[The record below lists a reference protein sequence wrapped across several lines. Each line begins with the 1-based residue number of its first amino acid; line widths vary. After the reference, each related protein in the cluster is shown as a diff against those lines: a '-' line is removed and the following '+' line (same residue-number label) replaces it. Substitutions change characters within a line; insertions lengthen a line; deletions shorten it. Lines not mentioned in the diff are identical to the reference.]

1 MRTSNTCTVKWIQ
14 RTAFLTFLMVGPAF
28 AEDAYIENTNGN
40 QYFNTGHFIGP
51 HTRIEIDLQLLEI
64 TGQIR
69 PFGVDGGD
77 NVSHPY
83 CELYLGQAV
92 TDGPWVWS
100 YAASK
105 TDYSSQAWNAG
116 GCPADLERH
125 KIVLDFNSSPKKFE
139 VWTGDTKEVD
149 RSLANV
155 SDGTQTYP
163 LGLFAKCRHASG
175 IYSSVQTTY
184 NLPARMRLYSF
195 RIYESGTLV
204 KEFLPWVKGGVAGLK
219 ETKSG
224 RFHTGENARA
234 CVAGGDVTIEKDD
247 PYVSMPDNTV
257 ASAAVKGKSLYFN
270 TGYTFKPTSRM
281 ELDYALLTPDWTTST
296 KWSYEAHVFFANSSS
311 QMLYFMPFGKDS
323 AGCYYYK
330 VGTQESRINYAGVD
344 YAYNVRRTVSA
355 SANNIRLE
363 TAGYTNFNI
372 TSSSPVTAD
381 LNSTSLQIG
390 LRASGFL
397 AMPMKIY
404 GLKIYETE
412 GGVETLV
419 RDYQPCISNSVPILR
434 DALAAPTLGLLPTVF
449 GSRNSTVYGSPDN
462 NAHTNIVCEAGGDIQ
477 GDESAK
483 EAYLDFDGVDG
494 HLINTEYVVTK
505 DSRVETDFAVWNNN
519 FRMST
524 ATAAPVFFHQKSS
537 TDGIWF
543 SLYYP
548 SGAFRYGW
556 RFSDYNTGK
565 NEWVKKTFITN
576 ERVKFVFDAP
586 NNTLTSYRGGV
597 ALETFTLAQGAGTLT
612 ATTCSTTLRIG
623 GSCDGR
629 YAAGMRLYS
638 VKIYKSGVLDRC
650 FVPCLTNGVAGLYET
665 CQNRF
670 FPLAGGKVRGK
681 GYQGQTGEFVIS
693 PQPARLT
700 RTGTGSTATLT
711 CLAVGAQ
718 SYEWYENGVLMPG
731 ETSDSLTLAWTKAEP
746 HVRTYSVVPV
756 YTVFNETVKGD
767 PATAEVEYLPT
778 GMTIVI
784 R

>member
-1 MRTSNTCTVKWIQ
+1 MKLKPMVLACSVV
-14 RTAFLTFLMVGPAF
+14 AVLTFASPAF
-28 AEDAYIENTNGN
+28 GEDAYIENSNGN

-64 TGQIR
+64 KGQIQ
-69 PFGVDGGD
+69 PFGVYGAA
-77 NVSHPY
+77 NASHPY
-83 CELYLGQAV
+83 CALYLGQAV
-92 TDGPWVWS
+92 ADGPWVWS
-100 YAASK
+100 YQASK

-125 KIVLDFNSSPKKFE
+125 KIVLDLNLKKFE
-139 VWTGDTKEVD
+139 VWTDGAKDVD
-149 RSLANV
+149 RNLLDV
-155 SDGTQTYP
+155 SSGTQTYP
-163 LGLFAKCRHASG
+163 LGLFAQCRHQYG
-175 IYSSVQTTY
+175 MYSFSQNTF
-184 NLPARMRLYSF
+184 NNPAKMRLYSF

-204 KEFLPWVKGGVAGLK
+204 KEFLPWVKGGIAGLK
-219 ETKSG
+219 ETQSG
-224 RFHTGENARA
+224 QFHSGENARA
-234 CVAGGDVTIEKDD
+234 CVAGGNVTIEKDD
-247 PYVSMPDNTV
+247 PYVSMPGNDVNERN
-257 ASAAVKGKSLYFN
+257 AVVGKTQYFE
-270 TGYTFKPTSRM
+270 TGYTFKQNSRL
-281 ELDYALLTPDWTTST
+281 ELDFAALTPDWTPST
-296 KWSYEAHVFFANSSS
+296 KWSYETHVFFANGNGF
-311 QMLYFMPFGKDS
+311 MLHLMPYGS
-323 AGCYYYK
+323 NTNLWYYK
-330 VGTQESRINYAGVD
+330 IGTQESRIPGAGID
-344 YAYNVRRTVSA
+344 YAYNVRRKVSA
-355 SANNIRLE
+355 SATQMRME
-363 TAGYTNFNI
+363 TAGFTNFTI
-372 TSSSPVTAD
+372 TSSKPITAD
-381 LNSTSLQIG
+381 LNSTKLQLG
-390 LRASGFL
+390 LRASNFP
-397 AMPMKIY
+397 ACPIKVY
-404 GLKIYETE
+404 GLKIYETAN
-412 GGVETLV
+412 GVETLV
-419 RDYQPCISNSVPILR
+419 RDYRPCISNSVPILR
-434 DALAAPTLGLLPTVF
+434 DTLAAPTLGLLPTVY

-462 NAHTNIVCEAGGDIQ
+462 NTHTNIMCEAGGDIG
-477 GDESAK
+477 GDEEAK

-519 FRMST
+519 FRLS
-524 ATAAPVFFHQKSS
+524 ATAAPVFFHQSS
-537 TDGIWF
+537 GTDGIWF

-597 ALETFTLAQGAGTLT
+597 ALETFTLAQGGGTLT

-623 GSCDGR
+623 GSCSSK

-638 VKIYKSGVLDRC
+638 VKIYKSGALDRN

-670 FPLAGGKVRGK
+670 FPLTGGKVRGK
-681 GYQGQTGEFVIS
+681 GYKGQSGEFVIS

-700 RTGTGSTATLT
+700 RNGTGRTATLT

-731 ETSDSLTLAWTKAEP
+731 ETSDSLTLAWTKEEP

-756 YTVFNETVKGD
+756 YSVFNETVKGD

-778 GMTIVI
+778 GLMIVI
-784 R
+784 Q

>member
-1 MRTSNTCTVKWIQ
+1 MKFSTVLACSAAV
-14 RTAFLTFLMVGPAF
+14 AFTFASSAF
-28 AEDAYIENTNGN
+28 GEDAYIENTNGN
-40 QYFNTGHFIGP
+40 QYFNTGHFVGP

-69 PFGVDGGD
+69 LFGVEGGD

-100 YAASK
+100 YAVSK
-105 TDYSSQAWNAG
+105 TDYTSQAWNAG

-139 VWTGDTKEVD
+139 VWTGDTKDVNRE
-149 RSLANV
+149 LANV
-155 SDGTQTYP
+155 SAGTQTYP

-247 PYVSMPDNTV
+247 PYVATPDNTV

-270 TGYTFKPTSRM
+270 TDYTFKPTSRM
-281 ELDYALLTPDWTTST
+281 ELDYALLTPDWTAST

-311 QMLYFMPFGKDS
+311 AMLYFMPFGKDGN
-323 AGCYYYK
+323 GCYYYK

-372 TSSSPVTAD
+372 TSSKPVTAN
-381 LNSTSLQIG
+381 LNSTLLQIG
-390 LRASGFL
+390 LRSGSYP

-419 RDYQPCISNSVPILR
+419 RDYRPCISNSVPILR
-434 DALAAPTLGLLPTVF
+434 DTLAPPTLGLLPTVY
-449 GSRNSTVYGSPDN
+449 GSRNTTTYGSPDN

-670 FPLAGGKVRGK
+670 FPLTGGKVRGK
-681 GYQGQTGEFVIS
+681 GYQGQTGEFEIS
-693 PQPARLT
+693 PQPATLTHKEDGRLT
-700 RTGTGSTATLT
+700 TLT
-711 CLAVGAQ
+711 CIAAGAQ
-718 SYEWYENGVLMPG
+718 SYEWYEDDVLMAD
-731 ETSDSLTLAWTKAEP
+731 ETSDSLTLEWSVGLAKSP
-746 HVRTYSVVPV
+746 SVHTYSVKPV
-756 YTVFNETVKGD
+756 YTVFNEKVVG
-767 PATAEVEYLPT
+767 ESVSVMVEYTPL
-778 GMTIVI
+778 GTIV
-784 R
+784 RVR

>member
-1 MRTSNTCTVKWIQ
+1 MKLTSM
-14 RTAFLTFLMVGPAF
+14 AFACSVVATLAFASPAF
-28 AEDAYIENTNGN
+28 CEDAYIENANGN

-51 HTRIEIDLQLLEI
+51 HTRIEIDFQLLEI
-64 TGQIR
+64 KGQVR
-69 PFGVDGGD
+69 PFGVDGAD
-77 NVSHPY
+77 NATRPY

-100 YAASK
+100 YLASK
-105 TDYSSQAWNAG
+105 SDYSAQAWNAG
-116 GCPADLERH
+116 HCSADLERH
-125 KIVLDFNSSPKKFE
+125 KIVLDLNSSPKKFE
-139 VWTGDTKEVD
+139 VWTGDTKSVD
-149 RSLANV
+149 KDLANV

-163 LGLFAKCRHASG
+163 LGIFAKCRHASG
-175 IYSSVQTTY
+175 MYSSVQTTY
-184 NLPARMRLYSF
+184 NLPAKMRLYSF

-204 KEFLPWVKGGVAGLK
+204 KEFLPWVKGGIAGLK

-224 RFHTGENARA
+224 RFHSGENARA
-234 CVAGGDVTIEKDD
+234 CVAGGDITVEKDD
-247 PYVSMPDNTV
+247 PYVAMPDNTI

-270 TGYTFKPTSRM
+270 TDYTFKPTSRM
-281 ELDYALLTPDWTTST
+281 ELDYALLTPDWTAST

-311 QMLYFMPFGKDS
+311 AMLYFMPFGKDS
-323 AGCYYYK
+323 NGCYYYK
-330 VGTQESRINYAGVD
+330 VGTQESRINYAGLD

-372 TSSSPVTAD
+372 TSSKPVTAN
-381 LNSTSLQIG
+381 LNSTLLQIG
-390 LRASGFL
+390 LRSGSYP

-404 GLKIYETE
+404 GLKIFETAD
-412 GGVETLV
+412 GVETLV
-419 RDYQPCISNSVPILR
+419 RDYRPCISNSVPILR
-434 DALAAPTLGLLPTVF
+434 DTLAPPTLGLLPTVY
-449 GSRNSTVYGSPDN
+449 GSRNTTTYGSPDN

-670 FPLAGGKVRGK
+670 FPLTGGKVRGK
-681 GYQGQTGEFVIS
+681 GYKDQSGEFVIS

-711 CLAVGAQ
+711 CLAAGAQ
-718 SYEWYENGVLMPG
+718 SYEWYEDGVKMQDA
-731 ETSDSLTLAWTKAEP
+731 TSDALTLTWTRARAKSPAV
-746 HVRTYSVVPV
+746 HTYSVKPV
-756 YTVFNETVKGD
+756 YTVFNEKIIGD
-767 PATAEVEYLPT
+767 PVSATVEYTPLGT
-778 GMTIVI
+778 VLII
-784 R
+784 K

>member
-1 MRTSNTCTVKWIQ
+1 MKLTSM
-14 RTAFLTFLMVGPAF
+14 AFACSVVTTLAFASPAF
-28 AEDAYIENTNGN
+28 CEDAYIENANGN

-51 HTRIEIDLQLLEI
+51 HTRIEIDFQLLEI
-64 TGQIR
+64 KGQIR
-69 PFGVDGGD
+69 PFGVDGAD
-77 NVSHPY
+77 NATRPY

-100 YAASK
+100 YLASK
-105 TDYSSQAWNAG
+105 SDYSAQAWNAG
-116 GCPADLERH
+116 HCSADLERH
-125 KIVLDFNSSPKKFE
+125 KIVLDLHSSPKKFE
-139 VWTGDTKEVD
+139 VWTGDVKNVD
-149 RSLANV
+149 RDLANV
-155 SDGTQTYP
+155 SDGTQTIP
-163 LGLFAKCRHASG
+163 LGIFAKCRNVG
-175 IYSSVQTTY
+175 GMYSSVQTTY
-184 NLPARMRLYSF
+184 NQPAKMRLYSF

-224 RFHTGENARA
+224 RFHSGENARA
-234 CVAGGDVTIEKDD
+234 CVAGGDITVEKDD
-247 PYVSMPDNTV
+247 PYVSMPDNTI
-257 ASAAVKGKSLYFN
+257 ASAAVKGKSLFFD

-281 ELDYALLTPDWTTST
+281 ELDYALLTPDWTAST

-311 QMLYFMPFGKDS
+311 AMLYFMPYGKS
-323 AGCYYYK
+323 ANGCYYYK
-330 VGTQESRINYAGVD
+330 VGSQEASITHAGLD
-344 YAYNVRRTVSA
+344 YAYNVRRKVSA

-372 TSSSPVTAD
+372 TSSKPVTAN
-381 LNSTSLQIG
+381 LNSTLLQIG
-390 LRASGFL
+390 LRAGSFP

-404 GLKIYETE
+404 GLKIFETE
-412 GGVETLV
+412 NGVETLV

-434 DALAAPTLGLLPTVF
+434 DTLAAPTLGLLPTVY
-449 GSRNSTVYGSPDN
+449 GSRNTTTYGSPDN

-477 GDESAK
+477 GDESAE

-524 ATAAPVFFHQKSS
+524 ATAAPVFFHQSS
-537 TDGIWF
+537 GTDGIWF

-565 NEWVKKTFITN
+565 NEWFKKAFITN
-576 ERVKFVFDAP
+576 ERIKFVFDAP
-586 NNTLTSYRGGV
+586 NDTVTSYRKGV
-597 ALETFTLAQGAGTLT
+597 QSETFKLAQGTGTLT

-623 GSCDGR
+623 GSCSSK

-638 VKIYKSGVLDRC
+638 VKIYKSGALDRN

-670 FPLAGGKVRGK
+670 FPLTGGKVRGK
-681 GYQGQTGEFVIS
+681 GYKGQSGEFVIS

-700 RTGTGSTATLT
+700 RNGTGRTATLT

-731 ETSDSLTLAWTKAEP
+731 ETSDSLTLAWTKEEP

-756 YTVFNETVKGD
+756 YSIFNEVVKGD

-778 GMTIVI
+778 GLMIVI
-784 R
+784 Q